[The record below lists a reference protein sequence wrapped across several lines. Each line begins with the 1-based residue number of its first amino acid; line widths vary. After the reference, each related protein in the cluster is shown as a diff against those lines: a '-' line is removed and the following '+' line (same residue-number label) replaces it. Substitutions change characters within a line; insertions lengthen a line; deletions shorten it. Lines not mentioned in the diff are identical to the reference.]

1 MRATQAGVVTV
12 LSVASLMF
20 SAGVR
25 AAPPPQATQRPASA
39 PTASPDP
46 QQGKAAFEVNCS
58 RCHGMDGSGID
69 GPDIRHITSAIGDQ
83 AVSRTI
89 RTGVPGT
96 GMPAFGS
103 LNEQTLAGLV
113 AYIHTLAGVGAEP
126 SKGDAA
132 NGKALF
138 VSKGC
143 SACHTIGGEGG
154 DLGPELG
161 RIGAMRGPQGLR
173 EAITNPG
180 LNLPQEGN
188 TADRGRFTQYLMFKA
203 VTKEGHT
210 VEGMRVGE
218 SSFEIALRDSSGN
231 FQTLDKL
238 DLKSLD
244 QEPGK
249 SFMPSFK
256 GTLSETELDDLVAYL
271 SSLRGQE

>member
-1 MRATQAGVVTV
+1 MRSIRAAVVSA
-12 LSVASLMF
+12 LSVASLVLV
-20 SAGVR
+20 AGVR
-25 AAPPPQATQRPASA
+25 AAPPPQAPQKSASVAMSA
-39 PTASPDP
+39 PNT
-46 QQGKAAFEVNCS
+46 QQGKVAFEVNCS

-103 LNEQTLAGLV
+103 LNDETLTGLV
-113 AYIHTLAGVGAEP
+113 GYIHTLAGVGAEP

-143 SACHTIGGEGG
+143 SGCHTIAGEGG

-161 RIGAMRGPQGLR
+161 RIGAMRGSKGLR
-173 EAITNPG
+173 EAITSPG

-203 VTKEGHT
+203 VTKDGHAI
-210 VEGMRVGE
+210 EGMRVGE
-218 SSFEIALRDSSGN
+218 SSFTIALRQSDGN
-231 FQTLDKL
+231 FRTLDKL

-244 QEPGK
+244 AEPGK

-256 GTLSETELDDLVAYL
+256 GGLSDTELDDLVAYL
-271 SSLRGQE
+271 SGLRGQE